1 MGYHKRNRIVY
12 NGVKGERIEVTRP
25 VKERVPFSNF
35 SSNFNNNRMKRKKKK
50 VYLGAA
56 SYEKQKIADL
66 AFAVLFLTIGIGFIA
81 ALILL

>member
-1 MGYHKRNRIVY
+1 MGYFKRNRIVY
-12 NGVKGERIEVTRP
+12 HGVKGERIY
-25 VKERVPFSNF
+25 SD
-35 SSNFNNNRMKRKKKK
+35 SMKRKKKR

-66 AFAVLFLTIGIGFIA
+66 AFAVLFLIIGIGFIT

>member
-1 MGYHKRNRIVY
+1 MGYFKRNRIVY
-12 NGVKGERIEVTRP
+12 HGVKGERIY
-25 VKERVPFSNF
+25 SD
-35 SSNFNNNRMKRKKKK
+35 SMKRKKKR

-66 AFAVLFLTIGIGFIA
+66 AFAVLFLTIGIGFIT

>member
-1 MGYHKRNRIVY
+1 MGYYKRN
-12 NGVKGERIEVTRP
+12 
-25 VKERVPFSNF
+25 SN
-35 SSNFNNNRMKRKKKK
+35 SMKIKKKR

-66 AFAVLFLTIGIGFIA
+66 AFAVLFLTIGIGFIV

>member
-1 MGYHKRNRIVY
+1 MGYYKRNGIVHH
-12 NGVKGERIEVTRP
+12 GVKGERIY
-25 VKERVPFSNF
+25 SN
-35 SSNFNNNRMKRKKKK
+35 SMKRKKKR

-66 AFAVLFLTIGIGFIA
+66 AFAVLFLTIGIGFIV

>member
-1 MGYHKRNRIVY
+1 MGYFKRNRIVY
-12 NGVKGERIEVTRP
+12 HGVKGERIY
-25 VKERVPFSNF
+25 SD
-35 SSNFNNNRMKRKKKK
+35 SMKRKKKR

>member
-1 MGYHKRNRIVY
+1 MGYYKRNKIVY
-12 NGVKGERIEVTRP
+12 HGVKGERIY
-25 VKERVPFSNF
+25 SD
-35 SSNFNNNRMKRKKKK
+35 SMKRKKKR

-66 AFAVLFLTIGIGFIA
+66 AFAVLFLTIGIGFIV